1 MLRIV
6 FALLLAANLGYY
18 LWSHGQLAGLGLEP
32 AADAEPQ
39 RLERQIRPEALQIVA
54 GQADAAQP
62 QAAAEPASDT
72 PVPTEP
78 APAAAPAAAATPA
91 PAASEPAPA
100 ASAPKEPVSCLQSG
114 GLDERQADHLRRAL
128 AALPRGQWQLDAS
141 QQSGR
146 WMVYMGKFPDAE
158 FLDRKR
164 GELRAMNVEFDRAGG
179 NFEPGLSLGRFSS
192 EEAAGRQLAT
202 LSRQGVRT
210 ARVVQERPELT
221 TYTLRL
227 PKATAGFK
235 AEVLALAGKG
245 LDGKSLRACK

>member
-32 AADAEPQ
+32 AAEAEPQ

-54 GQADAAQP
+54 GQADAVQP
-62 QAAAEPASDT
+62 QAAPEPAVDD
-72 PVPTEP
+72 P
-78 APAAAPAAAATPA
+78 APAESAPAGMAPAAPVAPEPAAT
-91 PAASEPAPA
+91 

>member
-72 PVPTEP
+72 PVPAEP
-78 APAAAPAAAATPA
+78 APAAQAPAAPA

>member
-1 MLRIV
+1 
-6 FALLLAANLGYY
+6 
-18 LWSHGQLAGLGLEP
+18 
-32 AADAEPQ
+32 
-39 RLERQIRPEALQIVA
+39 
-54 GQADAAQP
+54 
-62 QAAAEPASDT
+62 
-72 PVPTEP
+72 
-78 APAAAPAAAATPA
+78 
-91 PAASEPAPA
+91 
-100 ASAPKEPVSCLQSG
+100 
-114 GLDERQADHLRRAL
+114 
-128 AALPRGQWQLDAS
+128 
-141 QQSGR
+141 
-146 WMVYMGKFPDAE
+146 MGKFPDAE

>member
-72 PVPTEP
+72 PVPAEP
-78 APAAAPAAAATPA
+78 APAAQAPAAPA

-146 WMVYMGKFPDAE
+146 WMVYIGKFPHAE

>member
-72 PVPTEP
+72 PVPAEP
-78 APAAAPAAAATPA
+78 APAAQAPAAPA

-192 EEAAGRQLAT
+192 AEAAGRQLAT

>member
-32 AADAEPQ
+32 AAEAEPQ

-54 GQADAAQP
+54 GQTDAVQP
-62 QAAAEPASDT
+62 QAAPEPAVDDPA
-72 PVPTEP
+72 PVESAPAGA
-78 APAAAPAAAATPA
+78 APAAAPVAPEPAAT
-91 PAASEPAPA
+91 

>member
-72 PVPTEP
+72 PVPAEP
-78 APAAAPAAAATPA
+78 APAAQAPAAPA

-210 ARVVQERPELT
+210 ARVVQERGDATGYL
-221 TYTLRL
+221 LRL
-227 PKATAGFK
+227 PQATDPLRPPLDA
-235 AEVLALAGKG
+235 LRPALAGKP
-245 LDGKSLRACK
+245 LRACG